1 MAENNIYKNTLK
13 NINEF
18 FSINPNNENFE
29 KTIFSILKKI
39 INFNSAYIFFIN
51 PEQIRLEYSQNSK
64 LTKNEYNIPLS
75 LSDKLF
81 KGEFCKDAADI
92 LNIDEPY
99 LAEPLSLKENI
110 YGYIVITVNEFDD
123 DVEEVFKSC
132 AVIISNLI
140 KDIEMSKII
149 SMQVEALQEGISD
162 VTHKNKKI
170 VEADKLKTN
179 FLANVTHELRT
190 PLNSII
196 GFSELLCNELV
207 GKLNEKQK
215 EYLKDIQVSGLH
227 LLGMIN
233 EILDLSKIEA
243 KAMKLNKTEFN
254 IQQAVNEVCNIVRP
268 LAQKKNIGILTEVE
282 DFTINADYQKIQQI
296 LFNLISN
303 SIKFTQNNGEI
314 IISAIEDKKNI
325 IIKVKDNGIGIEK
338 KFLKKIFDKFE
349 QIHNNSIKNESSTG
363 LGLTIT
369 KELVK
374 LHKGKI
380 KIDSIPKIG
389 TTFTIILPI

>member
-1 MAENNIYKNTLK
+1 M
-13 NINEF
+13 
-18 FSINPNNENFE
+18 
-29 KTIFSILKKI
+29 
-39 INFNSAYIFFIN
+39 
-51 PEQIRLEYSQNSK
+51 
-64 LTKNEYNIPLS
+64 
-75 LSDKLF
+75 
-81 KGEFCKDAADI
+81 
-92 LNIDEPY
+92 NIDEPY

-123 DVEEVFKSC
+123 DIEEVFKSC

-170 VEADKLKTN
+170 IEADKLKTN

>member
-13 NINEF
+13 IINEF
-18 FSINPNNENFE
+18 FSINPNNEDFE

-64 LTKNEYNIPLS
+64 LTRNEYNIPLS

-81 KGEFCKDAADI
+81 KGKFCKDAADI

-123 DVEEVFKSC
+123 DIEEVFKSC

-162 VTHKNKKI
+162 VTHKKKI
-170 VEADKLKTN
+170 IIEADELQTN

-196 GFSELLCNELV
+196 GF
-207 GKLNEKQK
+207 
-215 EYLKDIQVSGLH
+215 
-227 LLGMIN
+227 
-233 EILDLSKIEA
+233 
-243 KAMKLNKTEFN
+243 
-254 IQQAVNEVCNIVRP
+254 
-268 LAQKKNIGILTEVE
+268 
-282 DFTINADYQKIQQI
+282 
-296 LFNLISN
+296 
-303 SIKFTQNNGEI
+303 
-314 IISAIEDKKNI
+314 
-325 IIKVKDNGIGIEK
+325 
-338 KFLKKIFDKFE
+338 
-349 QIHNNSIKNESSTG
+349 
-363 LGLTIT
+363 
-369 KELVK
+369 
-374 LHKGKI
+374 
-380 KIDSIPKIG
+380 
-389 TTFTIILPI
+389 